1 MADPELVRVMDYIL
15 NRCDE
20 AAIEAVAA
28 AVVRRRRELTMF
40 GGARN
45 LPDPKKLA
53 KEMTANINIEGT
65 VAGLKQ
71 SVLDYAVRIIKQE
84 APELTDDQIK
94 QLTDAWI
101 PDPGPNPGGSQGE
114 KLPPD
119 LLSSM
124 IGQFLAYSS
133 GTMGAAEDQGL
144 RRELGA
150 WPERYWKA
158 FPQLIRLLITDYLKN
173 EISEREFRSRLDTA
187 LTMRSSGSLSD
198 RKD

>member
-1 MADPELVRVMDYIL
+1 MADPELIRVMDYIL

-53 KEMTANINIEGT
+53 KEMTAQLNIEDT
-65 VAGLKQ
+65 VEGLKQ

-84 APELTDDQIK
+84 APELNDDQIK

-101 PDPGPNPGGSQGE
+101 PDTIPGGAQGE
-114 KLPPD
+114 KLPAD

-124 IGQFLAYSS
+124 IGQFIAYSS
-133 GTMGAAEDQGL
+133 GTMDEAEEQGL
-144 RRELGA
+144 RKELGA
-150 WPERYWKA
+150 WPERYWKV
-158 FPQLIRLLITDYLKN
+158 FPELIRLLITDYLKN
-173 EISEREFRSRLDTA
+173 GISEKEFRSKLDTA
-187 LTMRSSGSLSD
+187 LTL
-198 RKD
+198 

>member
-45 LPDPKKLA
+45 LPDPKKWA
-53 KEMTANINIEGT
+53 NEMTAHMNIEGT
-65 VAGLKQ
+65 IEGLKK
-71 SVLDYAVRIIKQE
+71 SVLDYAVRTIKQE
-84 APELTDDQIK
+84 APELKDEQIK

-101 PDPGPNPGGSQGE
+101 PDPDSGGQGE
-114 KLPPD
+114 KLPAD

-124 IGQFLAYSS
+124 IEQFMAYST
-133 GTMGAAEDQGL
+133 GTMAEAEEQSL
-144 RRELGA
+144 RKELGA

-158 FPQLIRLLITDYLKN
+158 FPQVIRLLITDYLKD
-173 EISEREFRSRLDTA
+173 EISEKEFRSRIDTA
-187 LTMRSSGSLSD
+187 LTMQA
-198 RKD
+198 